1 MARKLRILR
10 ASDMAGT
17 LAMPDVLALVEL
29 AFAER
34 GRGRTEMPAKS
45 YLHFPD
51 RQGVL
56 LIMPGNLPQMGEA
69 AVKLISVH
77 TGNPAK
83 HGLPTLI
90 ATIVLV
96 SPDTGEPLC
105 IMDGAYVTGM
115 RTGAA
120 SGVATKLLARRDSHV
135 LGLIGAGFQGPFQL
149 EAVRH
154 SMPVEMVLV
163 NDLVPEKARRL
174 ADIAMG
180 FGLHARACE
189 TAEEV
194 VRGCDVLVT
203 ATPSDRPI
211 VRNEWVHEGMHLNCV
226 GSYAAGKQEIDPA
239 ILKRATVVVDDWE
252 QASHAGEIN
261 VPVSRGQFGRADV
274 YAELPEIA
282 AGLKPGRTDDKAI
295 TVFDTTGLAIQDVVT
310 AWKAFEVA
318 ERNGLGLL
326 IDPLFTLPT

>member
-1 MARKLRILR
+1 MARKVRILR
-10 ASDMAGT
+10 ASDMVGT
-17 LAMPDVLALVEL
+17 LAMPDVLTLIEQ

-45 YLHFPD
+45 YLHFPQS
-51 RQGVL
+51 QGVL

-77 TGNPAK
+77 TGNPAM

-90 ATIVLV
+90 ATIVLID
-96 SPDTGEPLC
+96 SATGEPVC
-105 IMDGAYVTGM
+105 IMDGTYVTGM

-120 SGVATKLLARRDSHV
+120 SGVATRLLARRDSRV

-149 EAVRH
+149 DAVRR
-154 SMPVEMVLV
+154 SMRVERVLV
-163 NDLVPEKARRL
+163 NDLVIEKAQNL
-174 ADIAMG
+174 AGIARG
-180 FGLHARACE
+180 FGIEARACE

-203 ATPSDRPI
+203 ATPSDHPI
-211 VRNEWVHEGMHLNCV
+211 VKDEWVHQGMHLNCV

-239 ILKRATVVVDDWE
+239 ILKRAKVVVDDWE
-252 QASHAGEIN
+252 QASHAGEVN
-261 VPVSRGQFGRADV
+261 VPVSRGEFGRADV

-282 AGLKPGRTDDKAI
+282 AGLKPGRTDDAEV

-318 ERNGLGLL
+318 ERTGLGAL
-326 IDPLFTLPT
+326 IDPLFTVG

>member
-1 MARKLRILR
+1 MARKVRILR

-17 LAMPDVLALVEL
+17 LAMPEVLALVER

-51 RQGVL
+51 QQGVL
-56 LIMPGNLPQMGEA
+56 LVMPGNLPEMGEA

-77 TGNPAK
+77 TGNPAG

-105 IMDGAYVTGM
+105 IMDGAYITGM

-154 SMPVEMVLV
+154 CMDVETVLV
-163 NDLVPEKARRL
+163 NDLVLEKARKL
-174 ADIAMG
+174 ASIARG
-180 FGLHARACE
+180 FGLDAQACE

-211 VRNEWVHEGMHLNCV
+211 VRNEWVHPGMHLNCV

-239 ILKRATVVVDDWE
+239 ILKRAIVVVDDWE

-261 VPVSRGQFGRADV
+261 VPVSRGLFGRTDV

-282 AGLKPGRTDDKAI
+282 AGLKPGRTDDEAI

-318 ERNGLGLL
+318 ERDGLGML
-326 IDPLFTLPT
+326 IDPLFALPA